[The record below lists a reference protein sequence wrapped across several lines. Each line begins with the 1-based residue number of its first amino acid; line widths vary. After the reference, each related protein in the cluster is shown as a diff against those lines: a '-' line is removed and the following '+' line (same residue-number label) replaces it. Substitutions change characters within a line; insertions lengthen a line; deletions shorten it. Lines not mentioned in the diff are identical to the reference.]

1 MTEERKQ
8 ELRQLLN
15 EATTKEN
22 LEIWYEHGQGKIYGY
37 KKSIPVDE
45 YQKYLQQ
52 RWASYSTE
60 PMGFSSDVKPHIA
73 SEVTKSKLLGF
84 IREELDASI
93 EGNSV
98 YSASYA
104 IEGNHADGFR
114 LENTRSGGV
123 GIDGCLYHLLKI
135 AIVCGVEEAVS
146 VFERSSRI
154 EGSQGYFQS
163 VASLEGIRLE
173 SEIQVFEGVRLVT
186 VPDPASGPV
195 PAVLL
200 PHMPDFLFLLA
211 RESEFSA
218 RGKTLLVIDCPV
230 YSICHK
236 SSQEMFYDE
245 RPINDVPFKFSLEGE
260 KFTDRKADRFFVRL
274 FCQALSLACNSA
286 VQRSGTGW
294 LFPEEEFFHPGNGGV
309 SLSRSRG
316 QFGDATF
323 GEVAKVGETEIN
335 EAKCLYKKLI
345 DLDSGDSGKK
355 VQISCDRWLKSKTPR
370 NPIDQII
377 DLGIAFES
385 LYVPDGGRG
394 EIRFK
399 FAVHAAWH
407 LGKDH
412 EDRKALM
419 EEFKKIYDWRSKVV
433 HTGKLPNKEVDK
445 IIERAQ
451 DLCRQSIMKILEDG
465 KFPDWNS
472 LILGDEAEGDVEG
485 RAE

>member
-8 ELRQLLN
+8 KLRHLLE

-22 LEIWYEHGQGKIYGY
+22 LEIRYEHARGNIYGY
-37 KKSIPVDE
+37 ELSLPVDE
-45 YQKYLQQ
+45 YRTYLHK
-52 RWASYSTE
+52 RWASYSAE
-60 PMGFSSDVKPHIA
+60 LLGFSHDFKPNIVSKA
-73 SEVTKSKLLGF
+73 TKSKLQDF
-84 IREELDASI
+84 IQKELSASI
-93 EGNSV
+93 EGNSARFV
-98 YSASYA
+98 SYA
-104 IEGNHADGFR
+104 IEGSHADGFCLMFIR
-114 LENTRSGGV
+114 GG
-123 GIDGCLYHLLKI
+123 GLMLDECLNHLLKI
-135 AIVCGVEEAVS
+135 TLVCGAEAAVS
-146 VFERSSRI
+146 VFERSRCT
-154 EGSQGYFQS
+154 EGLQGYFQS

-173 SEIQVFEGVRLVT
+173 SEIPVFKGVRLVT
-186 VPDPASGPV
+186 VPDLTSGPIPAS
-195 PAVLL
+195 LL
-200 PHMPDFLFLLA
+200 RQMPGFLFFLA

-218 RGKTLLVIDCPV
+218 RGKTLLIMDRPV
-230 YSICHK
+230 FSICHK
-236 SSQEMFYDE
+236 RSQEMFDDE
-245 RPINDVPFKFSLEGE
+245 FPIDNLPYQFDLDGDKFTNSEVVRSFE
-260 KFTDRKADRFFVRL
+260 KF

-286 VQRSGTGW
+286 VQRSGDGW
-294 LFPEEEFFHPGNGGV
+294 LFPEEKFFHPGNGGV

-323 GEVAKVGETEIN
+323 GEAAKVGETEISD
-335 EAKCLYKKLI
+335 AKCLYKKLI
-345 DLDSGDSGKK
+345 ALGSSDRKK
-355 VQISCDRWLKSKTPR
+355 LQVPFDRWMKSKTPR

-465 KFPDWNS
+465 EFPEWNS
-472 LILGDEAEGDVEG
+472 LILGGAAEGDVEG
-485 RAE
+485 RAD